1 MKRRWFIPAAVLAA
15 FALALGGCGGDD
27 EEGGTEAGDGSITVF
42 SLWGG
47 SEQEAFQKVL
57 DKFTRGHGNRDE
69 VRVGPRLPAR

>member
-47 SEQEAFQKVL
+47 SEQEAFQKGPRPVHG
-57 DKFTRGHGNRDE
+57 GHGNRDQ
-69 VRVGPRLPAR
+69 VRVGPRLPCR

>member
-15 FALALGGCGGDD
+15 MALALGACGGDD

-57 DKFTRGHGNRDE
+57 DKFT
-69 VRVGPRLPAR
+69 